1 MKTTFAVSAALALM
15 TSMVS
20 AAPNPPTAELSPPY
34 QIAVNFIGAA
44 NARFTQYFNTNGFG
58 STIYNNLSVSKIY
71 NTGGATCYFYGID
84 GSFTVVGNGATVD
97 VGPPQTQVYGFCN

>member
-58 STIYNNLSVSKIY
+58 STICMLFLQSSPVHSSHLQKEALHIR
-71 NTGGATCYFYGID
+71 F
-84 GSFTVVGNGATVD
+84 SFRGDT
-97 VGPPQTQVYGFCN
+97 Y